1 MAPIDAKQL
10 RRAAEIVDDWTVD
23 FVALRR
29 AYELVHDWTVDF
41 VVSDKG
47 CFEVDEEED
56 HIPHRP
62 KRDLGPDAA
71 KYVVAMQNLRDD
83 VETLL
88 QAPRD
93 TLARNRV
100 VFYLN
105 KLNELYRSAKWILVY
120 RWEFWNGG
128 RWYNILEI
136 LQDMRRAVGIPVIT
150 RRY

>member
-1 MAPIDAKQL
+1 
-10 RRAAEIVDDWTVD
+10 
-23 FVALRR
+23 
-29 AYELVHDWTVDF
+29 VHDWTVDF